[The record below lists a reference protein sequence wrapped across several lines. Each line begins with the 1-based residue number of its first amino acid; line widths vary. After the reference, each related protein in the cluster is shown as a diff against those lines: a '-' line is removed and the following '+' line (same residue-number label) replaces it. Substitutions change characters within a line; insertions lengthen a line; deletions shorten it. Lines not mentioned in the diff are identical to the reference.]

1 MPEELEYYERQRI
14 QWWLILLM
22 IVLLNVPFIT
32 GCIIQLG
39 MGKPWGD
46 KPMSNTML
54 IIVTVLVAL
63 FTIGFSFIHV
73 ETVINKEGVW
83 VRVFPFRPRFKL
95 TPWDY
100 ISEAVVRKMNLLR
113 DKRGIGYKLA
123 ARRIGPKGIRMVG
136 RSTYNLSGNYVLDL
150 TLKNNRKILIGT
162 RKPEEMTEFLNKL
175 DGERKQE

>member
-1 MPEELEYYERQRI
+1 MNEELEYYERQKFP
-14 QWWLILLM
+14 WWTILLLAM
-22 IVLLNVPFIT
+22 INIPLIT

-46 KPMSNTML
+46 KPMSDMML

-63 FTIGFSFIHV
+63 FTTGFSFIHV

-83 VRVFPFRPRFKL
+83 MRAFPFRPRFKL

-100 ISEAVVRKMNLLR
+100 ISEAVVRKMNLLK

-123 ARRIGPKGIRMVG
+123 ARRIGTKGIRMVG

-150 TLKNNRKILIGT
+150 MLKNNKKILIGT
-162 RKPEEMTEFLNKL
+162 RKPEEVTEFLNKL
-175 DGERKQE
+175 DAERKQE